1 MFSDKGG
8 RGAETTGYM
17 NLKFYN
23 LIWLIYFS
31 LFLKIFYEFF
41 YLSLLY
47 IFVLKSH
54 LSLSLSLSFSLY
66 IYIYIFKTVTVNHF
80 LNQKRKRK
88 ENWLFSKKEKE
99 NNDLNTV
106 RAFPSNNSIIFYFTI
121 SKNYFINYAIP
132 FYNTLNILTFILLYY
147 TLK

>member
-54 LSLSLSLSFSLY
+54 LSLSIY
-66 IYIYIFKTVTVNHF
+66 IYIYITVTVNHL
-80 LNQKRKRK
+80 LNQKTKRK
-88 ENWLFSKKEKE
+88 ENWPFSKKEKE
-99 NNDLNTV
+99 NNDLYTV
-106 RAFPSNNSIIFYFTI
+106 RAFPSDNSIIFYFTI

>member
-8 RGAETTGYM
+8 RGAKTTSYM

-54 LSLSLSLSFSLY
+54 LSLSLSLFLS
-66 IYIYIFKTVTVNHF
+66 IYIFKTVTVNHF
-80 LNQKRKRK
+80 LNQKRKGK

-99 NNDLNTV
+99 NNDLYTV
-106 RAFPSNNSIIFYFTI
+106 RAFPSDNSIIFYFTI
-121 SKNYFINYAIP
+121 LKNYFINYAIP

-147 TLK
+147 TIK